1 MPNGNGFEYD
11 DEGENFN
18 GLFCPIHDIEIG
30 YEACPECEAEGFI
43 STLISE
49 KPEYEL
55 EIYKLLLS
63 KNPIASYG
71 VSRAMAASPISDEAA
86 SLVIQTQHVSL
97 LKLLANN
104 PNASD
109 EIKVQLSL
117 LGYKQAKTVI
127 ASDVVSLEVDP
138 TSLIFPFSTSQGSN
152 PESLGEL
159 SGREIVLPEVANYLY
174 SIGHPYSML
183 DTKSRG
189 GDPLI
194 TEDALLWM
202 IKREYLHRIFW
213 RELTELVDEFDIG
226 YRYRE
231 NVSLLFVSHSLL
243 AQDFYDFDL
252 EDLHRTT
259 AEDLIDYPI
268 LAGALRGLPE
278 RPWTNVN
285 KTVNPFYDDLEEED
299 RRYDM
304 DDIEVTVNLEF
315 EENLTWKNLQREKQL
330 QLFLLL
336 KTGLLSSNQEIAG
349 ASEHFLGCIALHPN
363 TPQEFLDD
371 LGKLGNELI
380 QEVIDSR

>member
-1 MPNGNGFEYD
+1 MSNSK
-11 DEGENFN
+11 
-18 GLFCPIHDIEIG
+18 
-30 YEACPECEAEGFI
+30 GFI
-43 STLISE
+43 STLIAE

-55 EIYKLLLS
+55 EIYRLLLS
-63 KNPIASYG
+63 KNPVASYG

-86 SLVIQTQHVSL
+86 SLVIQTQHQAL

-104 PNASD
+104 PNTSD
-109 EIKVQLSL
+109 EVKVQMAL
-117 LGYKQAKTVI
+117 LGYKPEKNVTATEDLSMDK
-127 ASDVVSLEVDP
+127 DL
-138 TSLIFPFSTSQGSN
+138 TSLIFPFSASYESYQ
-152 PESLGEL
+152 ESLSEM
-159 SGREIVLPEVANYLY
+159 SGTEVALPEVATYLY

-183 DTKSRG
+183 DTKSAVAN
-189 GDPLI
+189 PII

-202 IKREYLHRIFW
+202 IRREYLHRIFW
-213 RELTELVDEFDIG
+213 RELTEFIDEFEIS

-231 NVSLLFVSHSLL
+231 NVSLLFVRHSLL
-243 AQDFYDFDL
+243 EQDFHDFDL
-252 EDLHRTT
+252 EDLQGTT

-268 LAGALRGLPE
+268 LAGALWGLPE

-285 KTVNPFYDDLEEED
+285 KTVNPFYSDLEEED

-315 EENLTWKNLQREKQL
+315 EENLTWKNLQHEKQF
-330 QLFLLL
+330 QLFSLL
-336 KTGLLSSNQEIAG
+336 KMGLLSSNQEIAG

-363 TPQEFLDD
+363 TPQDFLDD